1 MSEKQT
7 KAAEMIVRL
16 RYCAGAN
23 FGGCEKCPY
32 QDGVD
37 CSGTLM
43 LDAADALAALLEKE
57 AQT

>member
-23 FGGCEKCPY
+23 FDGCERCPY
-32 QDGVD
+32 QDEAD

-43 LDAADALAALLEKE
+43 LDASDALAALLEKE
-57 AQT
+57 AQA